1 MHRACSAIEQPSR
14 TSAVIRRTAV
24 YAGVSV
30 VTAGAAAV
38 FAASPAE
45 AAETDDI
52 DLDEA
57 TSAEIEDHVEELESE
72 RDDTADRL
80 AVLERRLVS
89 AQAVVDA
96 AETEY
101 GSTDAQLDQVTLVVD
116 AAEENLGAKMSSLV
130 GFAREQSESFDRAQA
145 ASAEAE
151 ALGTEIDAAEAD
163 IAELDERIGE
173 AEDAAQEAAEE
184 EEAAAAAAAEAEAEA
199 ETDSSGSSGSGGSA
213 TANYSSDAATA
224 AVEFAYDQLGES
236 YVFGAAGPD
245 TWDCSGLVQGA
256 YAVSGVS
263 VTHSTSAIWSETAEI
278 GRDDLRPGDLV
289 FYAGIG
295 HVAIY
300 IGEGQVIHAPHTGD
314 VVKISDIDMM
324 SIDGYRRV

>member
-14 TSAVIRRTAV
+14 ASAIIRRTAA

-45 AAETDDI
+45 AVETDGI

-57 TSAEIEDHVEELESE
+57 TSAEIEDHVDALESE
-72 RDDTADRL
+72 REDAADRL
-80 AVLERRLVS
+80 AVLEQRLAS

-116 AAEENLGAKMSSLV
+116 AAEEDLGAKMSSLV

-151 ALGTEIDAAEAD
+151 ALGTEIAAAEAD

-173 AEDAAQEAAEE
+173 AEEAAE
-184 EEAAAAAAAEAEAEA
+184 EEAAAAAAAEAEAETGA
-199 ETDSSGSSGSGGSA
+199 SGSSGSGGSA
-213 TANYSSDAATA
+213 TASYSSDAATA
-224 AVEFAYDQLGES
+224 AVEFAYDQLGEP

-300 IGEGQVIHAPHTGD
+300 IGDGQVIHAPHTGD

-324 SIDGYRRV
+324 AVDGYRRV